1 MYQEGI
7 GKRTVQSYEVAFSD
21 VPPGEKFHRLTP
33 RVFCL
38 KFVVDRFGLPIE
50 PPSPYN
56 AVSLQR
62 LNKTTC
68 GELMAVPD
76 DEVVKYE
83 PV

>member
-1 MYQEGI
+1 MNQEGV
-7 GKRTVQSYEVAFSD
+7 GKRVVPNFEIPFSEVPS
-21 VPPGEKFHRLTP
+21 GEKFHRLSP

-38 KFVVDRFGLPIE
+38 KLVVERFGLPIE